1 MIPACVIAGVVIVG
15 DIETPDAAAPAGSI
29 AFARPKSNTFTVPSA
44 RTLMLAGLRSRWMI
58 PWSCAASSASAIC
71 LAMGSVSST
80 GIWPCAT
87 RSASVS
93 LNKLHDEGSD
103 PISGLEPID
112 SGDVR
117 VIERRENLGFT
128 PEASEAFSI
137 DHEGVG
143 K

>member
-1 MIPACVIAGVVIVG
+1 
-15 DIETPDAAAPAGSI
+15 
-29 AFARPKSNTFTVPSA
+29 
-44 RTLMLAGLRSRWMI
+44 MI

-87 RSASVS
+87 RSERQP

-143 K
+143 ALIATTRFRFTSVARQTSPMPPEPIRSAISYGPRRVRRSRGHSRG